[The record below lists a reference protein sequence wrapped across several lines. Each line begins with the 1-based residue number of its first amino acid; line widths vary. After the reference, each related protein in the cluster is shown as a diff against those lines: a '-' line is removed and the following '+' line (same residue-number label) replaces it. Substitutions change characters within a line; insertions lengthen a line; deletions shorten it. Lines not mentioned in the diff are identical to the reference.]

1 MINIINLKK
10 DYKSTSGV
18 VTNALKNINLKI
30 GNKGLIFIVG
40 KSGSG
45 KSTLLN
51 LLGGLDSVS
60 EGQILIDNKDITKF
74 NEKEYDSYRNTYI
87 GFVFQEFNLLEEYN
101 VRENIELANELQN
114 QKTDVNNFNNILTN
128 LGINEL
134 SDRKINELSGGQK
147 QRVAI
152 ARALIKIQK
161 SYCVMNQLEI

>member
-51 LLGGLDSVS
+51 LLGGLDSVN

-74 NEKEYDSYRNTYI
+74 SEKEYDSYRNTYTMI
-87 GFVFQEFNLLEEYN
+87 
-101 VRENIELANELQN
+101 
-114 QKTDVNNFNNILTN
+114 
-128 LGINEL
+128 
-134 SDRKINELSGGQK
+134 
-147 QRVAI
+147 VAF
-152 ARALIKIQK
+152 
-161 SYCVMNQLEI
+161 Y